1 MPVSPDHSEKL
12 ISTADA
18 AARIGLA
25 EITLRLW
32 RWRDNPAQP
41 PYVKC
46 GSRVRYRARDL
57 DQWIT
62 SRTHKPG
69 TKPAGKDRDPGR
81 HRRRP
86 GPRG

>member
-1 MPVSPDHSEKL
+1 MPVSPDHHDQL
-12 ISTADA
+12 ITTADA

-46 GSRVRYRARDL
+46 GRRVRYRAADL
-57 DQWIT
+57 DKWIT
-62 SRTHKPG
+62 SRTYTPGSKPG
-69 TKPAGKDRDPGR
+69 IKDRSPGR

-86 GPRG
+86 GPR